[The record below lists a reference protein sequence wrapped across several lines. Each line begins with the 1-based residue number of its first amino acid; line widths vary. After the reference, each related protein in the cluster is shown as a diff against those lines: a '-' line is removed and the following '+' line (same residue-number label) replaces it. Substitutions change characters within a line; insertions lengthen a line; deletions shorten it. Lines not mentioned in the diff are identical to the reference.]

1 MPAKEGIHAGKSM
14 DSRLRGNDNRLPIY
28 FLNFPENLAGLNV
41 KTMSNQQSS
50 AVLCPVCRGADS
62 VHLVEMKQVP
72 AHCNLLWPT
81 REGATAAPR
90 GDIRLAFC
98 PDCGH
103 VFNETFDPALMEYT
117 QDYENS
123 LHFSPRFQQYATALA
138 AGLVERHD
146 LHDKDIV
153 GVGAG
158 RGDFLQ
164 MLCEMGGNRGVGF
177 DPSYDGKDNESESVA
192 FVQDF
197 YSEKYTHYKADFIS
211 CRHVLE
217 HIETPVEFV
226 EIVRRAVNGRHET
239 VVFFEVPNVLFTL
252 RDLGIWDIIY
262 EHCSYYSPH
271 SLSRLFRQNGFRI
284 LNVQSAF
291 NGQFLTIEAVLQNGE
306 PDLWTADGADKQQMG
321 QDAATFAQDYREKAA
336 GWQQRLAKMADAG
349 QHAVVWGAGS
359 KGVTFMNI
367 LKTPAIEYVVDINPR
382 KKGMHVAGTGQEI
395 VPPDFLKEYQPD
407 AVIIMNANYK
417 DEIAQTLRDLDVNA
431 EILLA

>member
-1 MPAKEGIHAGKSM
+1 MTDRKLTPS
-14 DSRLRGNDNRLPIY
+14 
-28 FLNFPENLAGLNV
+28 
-41 KTMSNQQSS
+41 
-50 AVLCPVCRGADS
+50 LCPVCRGTNS
-62 VHLVEMKQVP
+62 VQLVNMTQVP

-81 REGATAAPR
+81 HADATSAPR
-90 GDIRLAFC
+90 GDIQLAFC
-98 PDCGH
+98 PECGH
-103 VFNETFDPALMEYT
+103 VFNDSFDPSLMEYT

-123 LHFSPRFQQYATALA
+123 LHFSPRFQQYATSLA

-146 LHDKDIV
+146 LHGKDIV
-153 GVGAG
+153 GVGSG

-177 DPSYDGKDNESESVA
+177 DPSYGGQGGEGPVT

-217 HIETPVEFV
+217 HIEAPVEFI
-226 EIVRRAVNGRHET
+226 EIVRRAVNGRQDT

-284 LNVQSAF
+284 LDVQPAF
-291 NGQFLTIEAVLQNGE
+291 NGQFLTIEAALQNDE
-306 PDLWTADGADKQQMG
+306 PDSWTADSDDKKRME
-321 QDAATFAQDYREKAA
+321 QDAATFAQDYREKVA
-336 GWQQRLAKMADAG
+336 GWRERLDAMTADG
-349 QHAVVWGAGS
+349 QCAVVWGAGS

-367 LKTPAIEYVVDINPR
+367 LRTPVIEYVVDINPR

-417 DEIAQTLRDLDVNA
+417 EEIAQMLRDLGVNA
-431 EILLA
+431 EILLALDHRNLRGF

>member
-1 MPAKEGIHAGKSM
+1 MTETHTSP
-14 DSRLRGNDNRLPIY
+14 
-28 FLNFPENLAGLNV
+28 
-41 KTMSNQQSS
+41 
-50 AVLCPVCRGADS
+50 VLCPVCRGTNID
-62 VHLVEMKQVP
+62 HLVEMTQVP

-81 REGATAAPR
+81 YEGATTAPR

-103 VFNETFDPALMEYT
+103 IFNGTFDPALMEYT

-123 LHFSPRFQQYATALA
+123 LHFSPRFQQYATSLA
-138 AGLVERHD
+138 ERLVERHD
-146 LHDKDIV
+146 LQDKDIV

-158 RGDFLQ
+158 RGDFLM
-164 MLCEMGGNRGVGF
+164 MLCELGDNRGVGF
-177 DPSYDGKDNESESVA
+177 DPSYGGEGAEVGPVT

-217 HIETPVEFV
+217 HIEDPVEFIH
-226 EIVRRAVNGRHET
+226 IVRRAVNGRHET

-284 LNVQSAF
+284 LNVEPAF
-291 NGQFLTIEAVLQNGE
+291 NGQFLTIEAALQNGGS
-306 PDLWTADGADKQQMG
+306 DLWTADAADKKQMS
-321 QDAATFAQDYREKAA
+321 QDAATFAQDYRAKVA
-336 GWQQRLAKMADAG
+336 GWQKRLADLADAG
-349 QHAVVWGAGS
+349 KRAVVWGAGS

-367 LKTPAIEYVVDINPR
+367 LKTPIIEYVVDINPR

-395 VPPDFLKEYQPD
+395 VPPAFLQAYQPD

-417 DEIAQTLRDLDVNA
+417 EEIGQTLRDLGVNA